1 MADGNNNGLSFKVIV
16 LMMIAMIIITGIF
29 SYLFMSFFASKN
41 DSEHTRDRM
50 EEGIGPTYNLGEFI
64 VNLSGSK
71 GYQFIQAAIVVEVSE
86 DKVIKELDKRN
97 PQIRDTII
105 LTLREQKLQDIE
117 DPGADVIKNQLR
129 TRLNLLLSSGEIT
142 NVWFTQLVVQ

>member
-16 LMMIAMIIITGIF
+16 LMMVAMIIITGIF

-41 DSEHTRDRM
+41 DSEQTRDRV

-64 VNLSGSK
+64 VNLAGSK
-71 GYQFIQAAIVVEVSE
+71 GYQFIQAAIVVEVNE

>member
-41 DSEHTRDRM
+41 ESEQTRDRV

-64 VNLSGSK
+64 VNLAGSK
-71 GYQFIQAAIVVEVSE
+71 GYQFIQAAIVVEVNE